1 MRIAFFGGFDPSY
14 PRVRVFR
21 EGLESQGIEVRDL
34 PSLGAWAARG
44 RGVDALLVPAFG
56 HRDVPLARALG
67 GLAGIPVLFD
77 PLVSRWDTQVG
88 DLGRVRRGGVAAA
101 RLAWS
106 DRISL
111 GLADLVLC
119 DTWEHAD
126 LFGARFGV
134 PRSKMAR
141 VPVGAD
147 LATFERGAARATAA
161 ASAGAAAPSSPPL
174 EVVYVG
180 GFLPLHGVETVVAAA
195 SLLEARR
202 GPGFARFTLAGAGML
217 AHRTARDA
225 AAAGLRSLR
234 MTGRLPY
241 DRAMELLASADLALG
256 IFGAGEKAGR
266 VVPHK
271 VFQSLALSVPTV
283 TRRSA
288 AIAEF
293 FRDREHLALVPA
305 ADPAALAGAIESLAA
320 DRAARERMAAAGRNA
335 ALEAGHPSRIGAIL
349 ADSVRRAR
357 ERTAPRRRP

>member
-21 EGLESQGIEVRDL
+21 EGFESQGIEVRDL
-34 PSLGAWAARG
+34 PTLGAWAARG

-67 GLAGIPVLFD
+67 RLAGIPVLFD

-88 DLGRVRRGGVAAA
+88 DLGRVRRGGFTAA

-106 DRISL
+106 DRLSL

-134 PRSKMAR
+134 PRPKMAR

-147 LATFERGAARATAA
+147 LATFERGAARAAA
-161 ASAGAAAPSSPPL
+161 AGAGAAAAPSPPL

-180 GFLPLHGVETVVAAA
+180 GFLPLHGVETIVAAA

-241 DRAMELLASADLALG
+241 DRAMELLAGADLALG
-256 IFGAGEKAGR
+256 IFGAGAKAGR

-305 ADPAALAGAIESLAA
+305 ADAAALAGAIESLAA
-320 DRAARERMAAAGRNA
+320 DRAARERMGAAGRRA
-335 ALEAGHPSRIGAIL
+335 ALEAGHPAKIGALL